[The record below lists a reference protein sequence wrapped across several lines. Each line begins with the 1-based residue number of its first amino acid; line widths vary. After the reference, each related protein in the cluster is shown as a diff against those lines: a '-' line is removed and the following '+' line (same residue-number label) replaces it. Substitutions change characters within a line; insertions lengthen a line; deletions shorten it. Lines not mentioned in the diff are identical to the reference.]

1 MKSVFKRRP
10 IVLGIILAILLIC
23 LVFTGG
29 RALDYMEVVDT
40 YWRVHDEVLQPTELG
55 RYYIDL
61 FWQHNPELCNLIL
74 SYPEVKDDGFV
85 IILQFEP
92 GLRALVNG
100 EGDDVRITK
109 AMTDRVQSYLD
120 LLTEVGSP
128 ALQAA
133 IRTESDRTPIGDF
146 SGMTFE
152 QAVILTVGLPLEPI
166 ATPLST
172 SLPLELTATPYSTT
186 LP

>member
-1 MKSVFKRRP
+1 MKRLFRPRP
-10 IVLGIILAILLIC
+10 IVLGIILAIILIC

-29 RALDYMEVVDT
+29 RALDYMEVIDT
-40 YWRVHDEVLQPTELG
+40 YWHVHDDVLLPTEMG

-61 FWQHNPELCNLIL
+61 FWQHNNELCSLVL
-74 SYPEVKDDGFV
+74 SHPMVKDDGLV

-100 EGDDVRITK
+100 DGDEVRITQV
-109 AMTDRVQSYLD
+109 MVDRVQDYLD
-120 LLTEVGSP
+120 FLVEVGSP
-128 ALQAA
+128 ELQAA
-133 IRTESDRTPIGDF
+133 IRTERARTPFDDF

-152 QAVILTVGLPLEPI
+152 QARILLVGLPQEP
-166 ATPLST
+166 A
-172 SLPLELTATPYSTT
+172 ATPYSTS

>member
-1 MKSVFKRRP
+1 MKRIFRYRP
-10 IVLGIILAILLIC
+10 LVLGIILAIILIC

-40 YWRVHDEVLQPTELG
+40 YWRVHDEVLFPTEVG

-61 FWQHNPELCNLIL
+61 FWRHNTELCNLIL
-74 SYPEVKDDGFV
+74 SYPAVKDDGLAT
-85 IILQFEP
+85 ILQFEP

-100 EGDDVRITK
+100 EGDEVRITQ
-109 AMTDRVQSYLD
+109 AMVNRVQAYLD

-128 ALQAA
+128 ELQAA
-133 IRTESDRTPIGDF
+133 IQTERARTPFGDF

-152 QAVILTVGLPLEPI
+152 QARILLVGLPHEPMP
-166 ATPLST
+166 TPIST
-172 SLPLELTATPYSTT
+172 SLP
-186 LP
+186 